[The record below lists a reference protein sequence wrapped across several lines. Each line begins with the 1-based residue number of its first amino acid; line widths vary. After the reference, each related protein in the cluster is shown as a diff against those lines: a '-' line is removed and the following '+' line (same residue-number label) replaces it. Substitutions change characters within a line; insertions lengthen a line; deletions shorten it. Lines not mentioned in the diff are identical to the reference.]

1 MLNAISKIKNQHE
14 REILDE
20 LFLQHYCAMYNR
32 VLSIVK
38 NKQDAE
44 DVVANAVLSL
54 FDKASFLQSLPPHKC
69 AAYMVRTAKRQ
80 AFKYYKARRRKSVT
94 ALDAEMET
102 LPAEVSIDPLELV
115 CMRDR
120 KREVGAALCKLSER
134 DRLLLDCRYYEN
146 LSDQEI
152 AALLAI
158 DVQNVRKYMY
168 IARRR
173 ALPLLKEALRDEQT

>member
-1 MLNAISKIKNQHE
+1 MFNAIVYIINSQDRAILEQLFTEHFNSMLYAAMKI
-14 REILDE
+14 I
-20 LFLQHYCAMYNR
+20 
-32 VLSIVK
+32 S
-38 NKQDAE
+38 NKADAE
-44 DVVANAVLSL
+44 DVVVNAALSL

-94 ALDAEMET
+94 VLDAEMEA

-173 ALPLLKEALRDEQT
+173 ALPLLKEVLRDEQG